1 MNFEYFFA
9 KRITFQSDR
18 KASHLV
24 IRLSILSIALAVAT
38 MEIALS
44 FVQGF
49 ETEIQ
54 KKVIGFGSH
63 ILIGNYYR
71 ELDTEAIPLS
81 TDESAI
87 DQVRALPGVESISPY
102 VDRWCIVL
110 SDTAWDGANLKGVS
124 ASYDWKF
131 FKSVIK
137 EGTVPDFAASPE
149 SASRD
154 VLISAKM
161 ARLLNLSLGDR
172 CILLFKGEPP
182 RRRPVNVIGIYE
194 TGMEEFDNHL
204 MICDIRLLQRLN
216 RWELN
221 QASGFEVRITDLD
234 EIERLTFETN
244 ELMPYQFGAEPITYL
259 YREIFDWLDLQ
270 HQNVDIILIL
280 MIIVGIINMTSVI
293 LILIIERTRTVGIL
307 KAVGLNSWR
316 IMKMFTWYA
325 FFMIVIGV
333 ILGNILGFGVLASQE
348 YFEWLQVS
356 QEDYFIK
363 VVPVAWVW
371 DRFLFVNIAVI
382 LMSTAFMLLPSLV
395 ILKISPL
402 RAIRFE

>member
-81 TDESAI
+81 MDEPGI
-87 DQVRALPGVESISPY
+87 DSVRLLEGVESISPY
-102 VDRWCIVL
+102 VDRWCVVK
-110 SDTAWDGANLKGVS
+110 SDTGWNGANLKGVN
-124 ASYDWKF
+124 ADYDWQF
-131 FKSVIK
+131 FRSVIK
-137 EGTVPDFAASPE
+137 EGTVPDYSNEE

-161 ARLLNLSLGDR
+161 AQELGLGLGDR
-172 CILLFKGEPP
+172 CRLLFWDDPP
-182 RRRPVNVIGIYE
+182 RRRPVNIVGIYQ

-221 QASGFEVRITDLD
+221 QASGFEVRIEDLED
-234 EIERLTFETN
+234 IERLTFETN

-259 YREIFDWLDLQ
+259 YREIFDWLELQ

-293 LILIIERTRTVGIL
+293 LILIIERTRMVGIL
-307 KAVGLNSWR
+307 KAIGLNSWR

-333 ILGNILGFGVLASQE
+333 VVGNLLGFGILASQD
-348 YFEWLQVS
+348 YFGWLQVS